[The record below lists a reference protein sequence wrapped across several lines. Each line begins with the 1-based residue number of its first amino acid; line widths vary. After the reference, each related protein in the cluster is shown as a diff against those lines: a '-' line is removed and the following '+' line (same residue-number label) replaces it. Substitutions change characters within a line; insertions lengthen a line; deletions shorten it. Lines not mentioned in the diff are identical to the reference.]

1 MTTTSTPTTEQQIAA
16 LKQDIAN
23 QRQCVQHADGRAYH
37 DEVETLR
44 QMMEQLAELSRQ
56 RESA

>member
-1 MTTTSTPTTEQQIAA
+1 MTIPTPTIEQQIAA

-37 DEVETLR
+37 EEVETLR
-44 QMMEQLAELSRQ
+44 QMMEQLAELHRQ
-56 RESA
+56 RVSA